1 MRKIKVRNRV
11 YSKAFG
17 TGTVIAL
24 SNSYKNNEY
33 FCVRFDNEN
42 EMYGHDGDT
51 SEYPVKHIPKKW
63 RDSHCRFCRLLR
75 EGDTLEKADDD
86 DVIKVEGTGSI
97 PKIKPY
103 LNITDA
109 EGHVVVSHVGVS
121 LLNGW
126 PIFFSLLNTDEN
138 VSQYEKILGTPMIS
152 VDIGDVL
159 KHRGVKVKKDI
170 KETSFA

>member
-11 YSKAFG
+11 YSKRFG

-24 SNSYKNNEY
+24 SNMDKSEY
-33 FCVRFDNEN
+33 FCVRFDNEI
-42 EMYGHDGDT
+42 MYGHDGDNREF
-51 SEYPVKHIPKKW
+51 SVKHIPIEW
-63 RDSHCRFCRLLR
+63 RVLHCRFCRLLG
-75 EGDTLEKADDD
+75 EGRTLEKADDD

-97 PKIKPY
+97 PKIKSY

-126 PIFFSLLNTDEN
+126 LIFLSLLKTDEN
-138 VSQYEKILGTPMIS
+138 VAQYDKLWGTPMLS
-152 VDIGDVL
+152 VDIDDVL
-159 KHRGVKVKKDI
+159 KHRGVKAKK
-170 KETSFA
+170 EQ

>member
-1 MRKIKVRNRV
+1 MA
-11 YSKAFG
+11 S
-17 TGTVIAL
+17 
-24 SNSYKNNEY
+24 EY

-42 EMYGHDGDT
+42 MYGHDGDT
-51 SEYPVKHIPKKW
+51 GEFSVKHIPKEW
-63 RDSHCRFCRLLR
+63 RDLHCRFCRLLE
-75 EGDTLEKADDD
+75 EGRTLENSNDDD
-86 DVIKVEGTGSI
+86 EVIKVEGTGSI

-109 EGHVVVSHVGVS
+109 EGHVVLGHVGVS
-121 LLNGW
+121 HINGW

-138 VSQYEKILGTPMIS
+138 VSQYEKHFGTPMLH
-152 VDIGDVL
+152 VDLDDVL

>member
-11 YSKAFG
+11 YSKRFG

-24 SNSYKNNEY
+24 SNMDKSEY
-33 FCVRFDNEN
+33 FCVRFDNEI
-42 EMYGHDGDT
+42 MYGHDGDT
-51 SEYPVKHIPKKW
+51 CEFSVKHIPIEW
-63 RDSHCRFCRLLR
+63 RVLHCRFCRLLG
-75 EGDTLEKADDD
+75 EGRTLEKADDD

-126 PIFFSLLNTDEN
+126 PIFFSLLKTDEN
-138 VSQYEKILGTPMIS
+138 VSQYEKHFGTPMLH
-152 VDIGDVL
+152 VDLDDVL
-159 KHRGVKVKKDI
+159 KHRGVQVKKNI

>member
-11 YSKAFG
+11 YSKRFG

-24 SNSYKNNEY
+24 SNMDKSEY
-33 FCVRFDNEN
+33 FCVRFDNEI
-42 EMYGHDGDT
+42 MYGHDGDNREF
-51 SEYPVKHIPKKW
+51 SVKHIPIEW
-63 RDSHCRFCRLLR
+63 RVLHCRFCRLLG
-75 EGDTLEKADDD
+75 EGRTLEKADDD

-97 PKIKPY
+97 PKIKSY

-126 PIFFSLLNTDEN
+126 LIFFSLLKTDEN
-138 VSQYEKILGTPMIS
+138 VAQYDKLWGTPMLS
-152 VDIGDVL
+152 VDIDDVL
-159 KHRGVKVKKDI
+159 KHRGVKAKK
-170 KETSFA
+170 EQ

>member
-11 YSKAFG
+11 YSKRFG

-24 SNSYKNNEY
+24 SNMDKREY

-42 EMYGHDGDT
+42 MYAHDGDT
-51 SEYPVKHIPKKW
+51 AEFSVKHIPKEW
-63 RDSHCRFCRLLR
+63 RDLHCRFCRLLG
-75 EGDTLEKADDD
+75 EGSTLENSNDDD
-86 DVIKVEGTGSI
+86 EVIKVEGTGSI

-121 LLNGW
+121 LINGW
-126 PIFFSLLNTDEN
+126 PIFFSLLNAEEN
-138 VSQYEKILGTPMIS
+138 VARYEKILGTPMIS
-152 VDIGDVL
+152 VDIDAVL
-159 KHRGVKVKKDI
+159 KHRGVQVKKNI

>member
-11 YSKAFG
+11 YSRGFG

-24 SNSYKNNEY
+24 SNMDKSEY

-42 EMYGHDGDT
+42 VMYGHDGDT
-51 SEYPVKHIPKKW
+51 GEFSVKHIPKEW
-63 RDSHCRFCRLLR
+63 RDLHCRFCRLLG
-75 EGDTLEKADDD
+75 EGRTLEKADDD
-86 DVIKVEGTGSI
+86 EVIKVEGTGSI

-109 EGHVVVSHVGVS
+109 EGHVVVSNVGFS
-121 LLNGW
+121 HINGW
-126 PIFFSLLNTDEN
+126 PIFFSLLKTDEN
-138 VSQYEKILGTPMIS
+138 VAEYEKTLGTPMLF
-152 VDIGDVL
+152 VDIDDVL
-159 KHRGVKVKKDI
+159 KHRGVKVKKNN

>member
-11 YSKAFG
+11 YSKEFG

-24 SNSYKNNEY
+24 SNRDNSEY
-33 FCVRFDNEN
+33 FCVRFDNEI
-42 EMYGHDGDT
+42 MYGHDGDT
-51 SEYPVKHIPKKW
+51 REFSVKHIPVEW
-63 RDSHCRFCRLLR
+63 RVLHCRFCRLLG
-75 EGDTLEKADDD
+75 EGCTLENSNDTDE
-86 DVIKVEGTGSI
+86 VIKVEGTGSI

-103 LNITDA
+103 LNITDS

-126 PIFFSLLNTDEN
+126 PIFFSLMKADEN
-138 VSQYEKILGTPMIS
+138 VAQYDKVWGTPMLS
-152 VDIGDVL
+152 VYIDDVL
-159 KHRGVKVKKDI
+159 KHRGVKVKKND

>member
-11 YSKAFG
+11 YSKAFD

-24 SNSYKNNEY
+24 SNDNNSEY

-42 EMYGHDGDT
+42 MYGHDGDL
-51 SEYPVKHIPKKW
+51 SEFPVKHIPKEW
-63 RDSHCRFCRLLR
+63 RDGHCRFCSLLG
-75 EGDTLEKADDD
+75 EGRTLEKTDDD
-86 DVIKVEGTGSI
+86 DEVIKVEGTGSI

-138 VSQYEKILGTPMIS
+138 VAQPEKCFGTPMIY
-152 VDIGDVL
+152 VDLDDVL
-159 KHRGVKVKKDI
+159 KRRGVKVTKDN

>member
-11 YSKAFG
+11 YSKRFG

-24 SNSYKNNEY
+24 SNRDKSGY
-33 FCVRFDNEN
+33 FCVRFDNA
-42 EMYGHDGDT
+42 MRYGHDGDT
-51 SEYPVKHIPKKW
+51 CEFSVKHIPVEW
-63 RDSHCRFCRLLR
+63 RVMHCHFCRLLG
-75 EGDTLEKADDD
+75 EGRTLEKADAA

-121 LLNGW
+121 LLKG
-126 PIFFSLLNTDEN
+126 
-138 VSQYEKILGTPMIS
+138 
-152 VDIGDVL
+152 
-159 KHRGVKVKKDI
+159 
-170 KETSFA
+170 

>member
-11 YSKAFG
+11 YSKRFG

-24 SNSYKNNEY
+24 SNMDKSGY
-33 FCVRFDNEN
+33 FCVRFDNEI
-42 EMYGHDGDT
+42 MYGHDGDT
-51 SEYPVKHIPKKW
+51 CEFSVKHIPIEW
-63 RDSHCRFCRLLR
+63 RVLHCRFCRLLG
-75 EGDTLEKADDD
+75 EGRTLEKADDD

-126 PIFFSLLNTDEN
+126 PIFFSLLKTDEN
-138 VSQYEKILGTPMIS
+138 VAQYDKLCGTPMLS
-152 VDIGDVL
+152 VDIDDVL
-159 KHRGVKVKKDI
+159 KHRGVKAKKNN

>member
-11 YSKAFG
+11 YSRVFG

-24 SNSYKNNEY
+24 SNLDNSDY

-42 EMYGHDGDT
+42 EYAHDGDIGEF
-51 SEYPVKHIPKKW
+51 SVKHIPKEW
-63 RDSHCRFCRLLR
+63 RDMHCHFCRLLG
-75 EGDTLEKADDD
+75 EWNTLEKANKDE
-86 DVIKVEGTGSI
+86 VIKVEGTGSI

-109 EGHVVVSHVGVS
+109 EGHVVVSHVGFS
-121 LLNGW
+121 HINGW
-126 PIFFSLLNTDEN
+126 PIFFSLLKTDEN
-138 VSQYEKILGTPMIS
+138 VAEYEKTLGTPMLF
-152 VDIGDVL
+152 VGFDDVL
-159 KHRGVKVKKDI
+159 KHRGVKVKNI